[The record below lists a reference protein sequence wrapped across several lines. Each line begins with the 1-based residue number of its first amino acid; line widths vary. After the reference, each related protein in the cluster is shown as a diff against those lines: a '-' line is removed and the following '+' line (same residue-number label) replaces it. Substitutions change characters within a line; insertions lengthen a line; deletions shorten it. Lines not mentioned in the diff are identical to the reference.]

1 MVIVTKGDLPVMDD
15 MALPLHGGMENDET
29 QPAET
34 ASERG
39 SGEDEPSPW
48 VVVLEAFNQ
57 PQAVIAVARLEDE
70 GIPARIRQEG
80 VSSALPVSV
89 GIIGRI
95 SVLVPE
101 ALREK
106 ALRVLSDTLEMDDD
120 DLPPEQEY

>member
-1 MVIVTKGDLPVMDD
+1 MGDMI
-15 MALPLHGGMENDET
+15 LPLHGGLENDES
-29 QPAET
+29 QAGEK

-57 PQAVIAVARLEDE
+57 PQAVIAAARLEDE

-80 VSSALPVSV
+80 VSSALPVNV

-101 ALREK
+101 VMVEK
-106 ALRVLSDTLEMDDD
+106 ALRVLSDTLDMDDEE